1 MTDRIRVTA
10 LGLLR
15 RPDGKVLLERAIDR
29 STGQAF
35 YRALGGGVEFGET
48 ATQTLQRE
56 FAEELGLAID
66 VGAQLGVFENI
77 FVYEGKQGHEI
88 VFAHT
93 IAPKDSGFYTID
105 APQRIDGSASQ
116 LCWRHAREI
125 ENEKIPLYPVG
136 FMALLGQA

>member
-1 MTDRIRVTA
+1 MTVRIRVTA

-15 RPDGKVLLERAIDR
+15 RPDGRILLERASDR
-29 STGQAF
+29 STGQVF

-48 ATQTLQRE
+48 AADALQRE

-66 VGAQLGVFENI
+66 VGQQMGVFENI

-88 VFAHT
+88 VFVHV
-93 IAPKDSGFYTID
+93 IAPKNSGFYTLD

-116 LCWRHAREI
+116 LCWRNHHEI

-136 FMALLGQA
+136 FMALLQA